1 MFQQVRTDKYVG
13 TTRCSLLAKCSKRQ
27 GKKVPDTDSHWEPVQ
42 RYKRCRVF
50 VFLQRAEVSRSVSF
64 IQTKKKKATYFRV
77 YADASLFLVCTDV
90 SVLLCA
96 DLSRRRTGNSADMAP
111 KGSNKQQ
118 SEEDLLLQDFSRNLS
133 AKSTALFY
141 GNALIVS
148 AIPIWLFWRIW
159 HMDLVQSAV
168 LYAVMT
174 LVSTYLVAFAYK
186 NVKFVL
192 KHKVAQKREDAV
204 SKEVTRKLSEA
215 DNRRMSRK
223 EKDER
228 ILWKK
233 NEVADYEATTF
244 SIFYNNTLFLVLVI
258 IASFFLLKNFNPT
271 VYPFNHLLLGTDYIW
286 VQSETTFCPSALP
299 QDSSLCCLLA
309 PTGLTSRH
317 SKMEKSPPN
326 TIRPK
331 SSMLTDSK

>member
-1 MFQQVRTDKYVG
+1 MLTSPSSLYSYVSVFLSPELCGRHNAQFADMPPKG
-13 TTRCSLLAKCSKRQ
+13 TT
-27 GKKVPDTDSHWEPVQ
+27 
-42 RYKRCRVF
+42 
-50 VFLQRAEVSRSVSF
+50 
-64 IQTKKKKATYFRV
+64 
-77 YADASLFLVCTDV
+77 
-90 SVLLCA
+90 
-96 DLSRRRTGNSADMAP
+96 
-111 KGSNKQQ
+111 KQQ

-168 LYAVMT
+168 LYGVMT

-215 DNRRMSRK
+215 DNRKMSRK

-244 SIFYNNTLFLVLVI
+244 SIFYNNTLFLVLI
-258 IASFFLLKNFNPT
+258 IVASFFLLKNFNPT
-271 VYPFNHLLLGTDYIW
+271 QHGRFQAEMLEERVPKLRIRVNNYILSISASSGLIALL
-286 VQSETTFCPSALP
+286 S
-299 QDSSLCCLLA
+299 
-309 PTGLTSRH
+309 TG
-317 SKMEKSPPN
+317 SK
-326 TIRPK
+326 
-331 SSMLTDSK
+331 

>member
-1 MFQQVRTDKYVG
+1 
-13 TTRCSLLAKCSKRQ
+13 
-27 GKKVPDTDSHWEPVQ
+27 
-42 RYKRCRVF
+42 
-50 VFLQRAEVSRSVSF
+50 
-64 IQTKKKKATYFRV
+64 
-77 YADASLFLVCTDV
+77 
-90 SVLLCA
+90 
-96 DLSRRRTGNSADMAP
+96 MAP
-111 KGSNKQQ
+111 KGSSKQQ

-133 AKSTALFY
+133 AKSSALFY

-186 NVKFVL
+186 NVKF
-192 KHKVAQKREDAV
+192 DAV

-215 DNRRMSRK
+215 DNRKMSRK

-271 VYPFNHLLLGTDYIW
+271 VL
-286 VQSETTFCPSALP
+286 
-299 QDSSLCCLLA
+299 DSSW
-309 PTGLTSRH
+309 H
-317 SKMEKSPPN
+317 SYCPVV
-326 TIRPK
+326 I
-331 SSMLTDSK
+331 